1 MCERKN
7 FYPSFL
13 LSWSISWRDMWCSIF
28 SCACVYTAV
37 KRTGKVKAGR
47 APLVTL
53 ADKNGI
59 SLPCVCVCSRA
70 CVHVHTC
77 MCVCV

>member
-1 MCERKN
+1 M
-7 FYPSFL
+7 S
-13 LSWSISWRDMWCSIF
+13 
-28 SCACVYTAV
+28 TAV

-47 APLVTL
+47 APLVTV
-53 ADKNGI
+53 ADKNDMFAM
-59 SLPCVCVCSRA
+59 CVCSRA